1 MTEIALISEHA
12 GPDGTT
18 PIVVDAALESCK
30 EIAAYLNRDVRTVAR
45 SGEPENLPL
54 TRRIEVAAYP
64 SGEPIF
70 PRR

>member
-30 EIAAYLNRDVRTVAR
+30 EIAAYLNRDVRTVVR
-45 SGEPENLPL
+45 SGESENLPL
-54 TRRIEVAAYP
+54 KRRIEVAATVV
-64 SGEPIF
+64 GQH
-70 PRR
+70 RR